1 MSDWDQLVE
10 VFKTRVSWV
19 AFTGAG
25 ISAESGI
32 PTYRGTGGALW
43 SKYDPNIYASVSG
56 FMNDPTYY
64 WSFFRDERYPILQSA
79 EPNAAH
85 HTLAEW
91 EAAGKVGCVI
101 TQNIDGLHGAAGS
114 QDVIELHGN
123 TRRFYCLE
131 CEKEYS
137 YEDAYRMLTQQMP
150 PPCEECSGRIRPD
163 VVFFGETLPQ
173 GALERAYRETERCD
187 LMLAVGSSL
196 GVYPAADIPQQAL
209 ANGAALVIIN
219 RDPTPLDGIAS
230 AVIREPAGEVL
241 PKLAE
246 ELR

>member
-1 MSDWDQLVE
+1 M
-10 VFKTRVSWV
+10 
-19 AFTGAG
+19 
-25 ISAESGI
+25 
-32 PTYRGTGGALW
+32 W
-43 SKYDPNIYASVSG
+43 SKYDSNIYASVSG

-85 HTLAEW
+85 QTLADW
-91 EAAGKVGCVI
+91 ETAKKINCVI
-101 TQNIDGLHGAAGS
+101 TQNIDGLHVAAGS

-123 TRRFYCLE
+123 TRRFCCLE
-131 CEKEYS
+131 CGKEYS
-137 YEDAYRMLTQQMP
+137 YEDAYRMLQQQMP
-150 PPCEECSGRIRPD
+150 PPCKACQGRIRPD

-173 GALERAYRETERCD
+173 GALERAYREAEKCD

-196 GVYPAADIPQQAL
+196 GVYPAADIPQQAV

-230 AVIREPAGEVL
+230 VVIREPAGEVL
-241 PKLAE
+241 PKLAD